1 VAYYSNINPDL
12 LQLVPLTARRVLEI
26 GCGEGN
32 FARAWLGRN
41 PNAQYF
47 GVELF
52 ESAAQEATQHLTR
65 VVCGDIEQPSVVDA
79 LDAAADGE
87 AFDTLVFG
95 DVLEHLRDPWQ
106 VLAMLRAH
114 MTPDALCAVCIPN
127 VSHWSL
133 VQQLLRGRW
142 DYADAGLLDRTHLRF
157 FTRDTAVEL
166 LQQAGWTVLDAR
178 PRVLWPDKTE
188 AALSAL
194 LPLATAMGVPVERMR
209 QDLSAFQWV
218 IRAVNGPQPQRIHVA
233 GLGMQKCAGVTEAR
247 IDHPLTALN
256 SLPGARAVWGAGG
269 LSIPR
274 DFSPGV
280 LVLHRQFMN
289 DAAANA
295 HFEQCVAKGWLLVS
309 EIDDDPHHWREFVE
323 SDFYAYRAVHA
334 VTVSTEPLANMI
346 RQWNPN
352 VQVFPN
358 AILELPPQTAQRPDS
373 GQRLR
378 IFFGALNRSADWA
391 SMQAGVLAAAAEL
404 AGAVEFVVVHDDVVS
419 KSLAAVVNT
428 EFHPTLPYAAYMD
441 LLRTCHVALLPLN
454 DTPFNRL
461 KSDLK
466 FIECCA
472 AGVVPV
478 CSPVVYAERPE
489 HHEIGLFAETADQ
502 WKHALLALASDPNE
516 VAQRAALGRDYV
528 RRHRMHSQQAP
539 EREAYY
545 QGLLANRAALE
556 SERRARMKS
565 AAR

>member
-1 VAYYSNINPDL
+1 V
-12 LQLVPLTARRVLEI
+12 
-26 GCGEGN
+26 
-32 FARAWLGRN
+32 
-41 PNAQYF
+41 
-47 GVELF
+47 
-52 ESAAQEATQHLTR
+52 
-65 VVCGDIEQPSVVDA
+65 
-79 LDAAADGE
+79 
-87 AFDTLVFG
+87 
-95 DVLEHLRDPWQ
+95 
-106 VLAMLRAH
+106 
-114 MTPDALCAVCIPN
+114 
-127 VSHWSL
+127 
-133 VQQLLRGRW
+133 
-142 DYADAGLLDRTHLRF
+142 
-157 FTRDTAVEL
+157 
-166 LQQAGWTVLDAR
+166 
-178 PRVLWPDKTE
+178 
-188 AALSAL
+188 
-194 LPLATAMGVPVERMR
+194 
-209 QDLSAFQWV
+209 
-218 IRAVNGPQPQRIHVA
+218 
-233 GLGMQKCAGVTEAR
+233 
-247 IDHPLTALN
+247 
-256 SLPGARAVWGAGG
+256 
-269 LSIPR
+269 
-274 DFSPGV
+274 
-280 LVLHRQFMN
+280 
-289 DAAANA
+289 
-295 HFEQCVAKGWLLVS
+295 LVS

-528 RRHRMHSQQAP
+528 RRQRMHSQQAP

-545 QGLLANRAALE
+545 QSLMANRAALE
-556 SERRARMKS
+556 SERRARV
-565 AAR
+565 AATQK